1 MESVYLETTVVGH
14 IVGRLHSDPVILGR
28 QTITRRWWNT
38 VDKRYRLFASNLV
51 IAECGAG
58 DTVAGQERLALL
70 TNIALLDIDSETE
83 TLASTLLSNHAVPKT
98 EPRDATHIAVTAVN
112 GIDYLATWN
121 FKHIMN
127 PSTQHLIEAICRDLG
142 YEPPTICTPE
152 QLTEA
157 YDDS

>member
-1 MESVYLETTVVGH
+1 MDSVYLETTVVGH
-14 IVGRLHSDPVILGR
+14 IAGRLHSDTVILGR

-38 VDKRYRLFASNLV
+38 ADKRYRILASNLV
-51 IAECGAG
+51 VAECVAG
-58 DTVAGQERLALL
+58 DPEAAQERLAMLA
-70 TNIALLDIDSETE
+70 NIALLDIDEETE
-83 TLASTLLSNHAVPKT
+83 ELASALLANHAVPKT
-98 EPRDATHIAVTAVN
+98 EPRDATHIAVAAVN

-127 PSTQHLIEAICRDLG
+127 PSTQHLIDAICRDSG

-152 QLTEA
+152 QLLET

>member
-1 MESVYLETTVVGH
+1 MDSVYLETTVVGH
-14 IVGRLHSDPVILGR
+14 VAGRLHSDTVILGR
-28 QTITRRWWNT
+28 QTITRRWWT
-38 VDKRYRLFASNLV
+38 TADKRYRLFASNLV
-51 IAECGAG
+51 VAECGAG
-58 DTVAGQERLALL
+58 DTEAGQERLALL
-70 TNIALLDIDSETE
+70 TNIDLLDIDEETE
-83 TLASTLLSNHAVPKT
+83 KLAIALLTNHAVPKT

-127 PSTQHLIEAICRDLG
+127 PSTQHLIEAICRDSG

-152 QLTEA
+152 QLLEA